1 MATALFITRNDIIKQ
16 SVLGGAVDA
25 DALLPFVNTA
35 QQKYILNLV
44 GTVLYNKLS
53 DDIIANTP
61 FTGRYLELMNDYI
74 KPTLIW
80 YSCVEYIPFSSIEFK
95 TKGAQKHQ
103 SETSIAP
110 DKAPFLIGL
119 LYIHTFNECRVLD
132 YHDEF
137 SKNTANNF
145 YQKSFR

>member
-1 MATALFITRNDIIKQ
+1 MKGLVNTYKESGWLPEWASPGHRDCMIGSNSAPIIADAFLK
-16 SVLGGAVDA
+16 GAVDA

-95 TKGAQKHQ
+95 PSPRAI
-103 SETSIAP
+103 S
-110 DKAPFLIGL
+110 
-119 LYIHTFNECRVLD
+119 
-132 YHDEF
+132 
-137 SKNTANNF
+137 
-145 YQKSFR
+145 